1 MRQEGQHILFLATEY
16 AAGMRPYANAIIR
29 TLWQPGDHILIV
41 AKDDSVKHDF
51 NDLPTDA
58 VTWIDYPTAKFNK
71 LVYRFKPTRLVREI
85 ERLVTDQKLQLIYC
99 LTGELVLARSV
110 KRLQR
115 LASLLYTV
123 HDAVGHDSK
132 FENWVSWLKHRILV
146 QGPQQRIISRTQ
158 CQITNSK
165 EQLRQI
171 KERFPYH
178 KVYYAPFPSLVT
190 NDITYGNAPS
200 PELKDVNGEYILF
213 FGNVQLYKGV
223 HLLYDAYLAHPE
235 LQSLPL
241 VIAGSG
247 YIYFKQCHEE
257 KGHII
262 FINRY
267 IDDSELKELFSRAAV
282 VVYPYIS
289 ATQSGVTSI
298 ASYFGKPMVL
308 SDLPFFKQTCEGYQ
322 GIEFFTTGDSE
333 ALAAAIERSL
343 QAPQASTRSL
353 YDSQYSTE
361 ALRTT
366 LNAVIKQL

>member
-29 TLWQPGDHILIV
+29 TLWRPGDHILVV
-41 AKDDSVKHDF
+41 AKEDSVKHDF
-51 NDLPTDA
+51 DGLPTDTI
-58 VTWIDYPTAKFNK
+58 TWIDYPTTKFNK
-71 LVYRFKPTRLVREI
+71 LVFRFKPTLLVREI
-85 ERLVTDQKLQLIYC
+85 ERLVTERELQVIYC
-99 LTGELVLARSV
+99 LTGELVLARGV

-115 LASLLYTV
+115 LARLLYTV

-190 NDITYGNAPS
+190 DEIAHGTASS
-200 PELKDVNGEYILF
+200 PELKDVNREYILF

-235 LQSLPL
+235 LQRRPL

-247 YIYFKQCHEE
+247 YIYFKQRHEG
-257 KGHII
+257 KGHIVL
-262 FINRY
+262 INRY
-267 IDDSELKELFSRAAV
+267 IDDSELKDLFTRAAV

-308 SDLPFFKQTCEGYQ
+308 SDLPFFKQTCEGHH
-322 GIEFFTTGDSE
+322 GIEFFPAGDSE
-333 ALAAAIERSL
+333 ALAAAIERAL
-343 QAPQASTRSL
+343 QAPQASTRPL
-353 YDSQYSTE
+353 YDSQYSAE
-361 ALRTT
+361 ALCTT
-366 LNAVIKQL
+366 LNAIINQL